1 MIFFNFSKKTR
12 LWFIIFYKD
21 KWSLI
26 QFDKW
31 CLIDLIS
38 YYLSFCSFTLAQKL
52 PNVVSLAVEVRVT
65 YSKVAEHFAVLVS
78 RLHSDFGVT
87 ENQEKFV
94 VNHAVNGFGVLFVL
108 PRVVGEVVQTIAFK
122 VGQRDNEC
130 FLSHESGLG
139 VFSGVVPCHQSIFSL
154 QNEDEVR
161 LPVNSFMKRHF
172 VVFFRFIDQISLLY
186 LFFHMVF
193 YRLNQKV
200 LFYFF
205 ML

>member
-1 MIFFNFSKKTR
+1 MNVIFSKS
-12 LWFIIFYKD
+12 LLFIVLLNLFLNLGLLRKEN
-21 KWSLI
+21 
-26 QFDKW
+26 F
-31 CLIDLIS
+31 IDLIS
-38 YYLSFCSFTLAQKL
+38 NYLNFCSFALTQKL
-52 PNVVSLAVEVRVT
+52 PNVVALAVEVRVT

-161 LPVNSFMKRHF
+161 LLVNSFMERHF
-172 VVFFRFIDQISLLY
+172 VVFSRIIENICLLDR
-186 LFFHMVF
+186 FFHMIF
-193 YRLNQKV
+193 Y
-200 LFYFF
+200 
-205 ML
+205 